1 MVNASK
7 FVLQAECPQCG
18 APVELEEAVR
28 VFSCAYCGIKHVIH
42 FYPQPVLVV
51 GETQALRDTVYAPFW
66 RLRGIYFAVTT
77 RGVEHFHIDS
87 SLCALPGA
95 GTLSLGLRP
104 QLVKLRF
111 IHRQEGIFL
120 RPSFG
125 RRRFLEKLSSIVKG
139 VALETPSIFYETFM
153 GEWITLLYAPWKE
166 KRVTKEILPV
176 ERLRLDFWPTLC
188 PHCGG
193 DLAVSSK
200 AQVFFCPQ
208 CQSTWEIG
216 LRGFRL
222 VPHRLL
228 GTRGEVWLPFWRL
241 TAEVK
246 GPAVDFLRKP
256 PFSALAMPPKAVFF
270 LPAFKVKP
278 RLFLRLARQL
288 SLGLCPKEDAP
299 DPNPKGRFILPTL
312 PAVEAF
318 QGIPPLLAE
327 MIPRSKQEEFLPSLA
342 KTRFAFQGK
351 ELWWLSLRVEAYD
364 YVFPASG
371 LAIPKKAVTL
381 GENL

>member
-28 VFSCAYCGIKHVIH
+28 VFSCAYCGVKHVIH

-51 GETQALRDTVYAPFW
+51 GARALKDTVYVPFW

-77 RGVEHFHIDS
+77 RGVEHFHVDS
-87 SLCALPGA
+87 SLCALSGA
-95 GTLSLGLRP
+95 ESLSLGLRP

-111 IHRQEGIFL
+111 VHQEEGIFL

-125 RRRFLEKLSSIVKG
+125 RRRFLEKLSSIVRG
-139 VALETPSIFYETFM
+139 VALETRSIFYETFM
-153 GEWITLLYAPWKE
+153 GEWISLLYTPWEE
-166 KRVTKEILPV
+166 KGATKEVLPI
-176 ERLRLDFWPTLC
+176 ERLRLDFWPALC

-193 DLAVSSK
+193 DLAVSSR

-208 CQSTWEIG
+208 CESTWEIG
-216 LRGFRL
+216 SRGFRRA
-222 VPHRLL
+222 PHRLL
-228 GTRGEVWLPFWRL
+228 GTKGEVWLPFWRL
-241 TAEVK
+241 MVEVK
-246 GPAVDFLRKP
+246 GPVVNFLHKP
-256 PFSALAMPPKAVFF
+256 PLSTLAIPPKAVFL

-278 RLFLRLARQL
+278 RLFLRLAQQMSL
-288 SLGLCPKEDAP
+288 SACPKEALP
-299 DPNPKGRFILPTL
+299 DPRRQFILPTL

-327 MIPRSKQEEFLPSLA
+327 MIPRSKQEEFFPLLA

-351 ELWWLSLRVEAYD
+351 ELWWLSLREQAYD
-364 YVFPASG
+364 YVFPETG
-371 LAIPKKAVTL
+371 LAIPKKAVAL